1 MFSGANNA
9 VNPSP
14 NPLRSGMR
22 KPNRIWL
29 PVILA
34 ACFLSACATNGQMS
48 PSSVPSTGID
58 NGAVPVIQVPDT
70 VSDDTA
76 LLLAQA
82 APSGDEPAKAELF
95 IGDGDFIDTDAAQRN
110 AWTSG
115 GTDGD
120 IVLNFEGSDI
130 REVVKTML
138 GDMLGVNYVI
148 DPAVSGQV
156 TLATSR
162 PMSREQVLPT
172 LEALLRMS
180 GAVIKESDGIYS
192 VVPASKAFSGA
203 LSPQLELTRRRGF
216 QLLLIPLEFV
226 SASQMQSILEP
237 MLPESSIRKVDAA
250 RNLLIVGGARKE
262 LQQAQATVR
271 VFDVDQMKGMS
282 IGLFRMQNAEADAVS
297 NELQAIFGT
306 ESGGPLAEMIQF
318 MTIKRLNALVVM
330 SKQGDYLDEARDWI
344 ERLDRADESS
354 GQNTY
359 VYPVQNGRAENL
371 AGLLSELFGDGSS
384 SQQSGLRSGSGAR
397 SPSPRNPAN
406 GDAQG
411 GVVSAGGNNAGSS
424 VGEIRI
430 IADQENNALI
440 INATRADYAKLKAAL
455 RRLDV
460 MPLQVLVEATIVE
473 VTLTDELSYGLQWFF
488 DHTVEGKG
496 QGVGELFPLPV
507 VPSFSYSFR
516 DTGGDVR
523 AVLNLLAADSRLNVI
538 SSPSLM
544 VLDNRTATIKVGD
557 QVPIRTSETTSL
569 ATSGTDP
576 LITSTIQYRDTG
588 VLLEVTPRVNP
599 GGMVMLE
606 ITQDVNDVDNTTTSS
621 IDSPTIIQRRIS
633 TSVAVQSGESVVLGG
648 LIRDNES
655 ESESGI
661 PFLGKIPYFGRL
673 FSSKTTKNTRTE
685 LLVLITP
692 TAISNLAEA
701 RDATREMKKK
711 LAGID
716 FGD

>member
-1 MFSGANNA
+1 
-9 VNPSP
+9 
-14 NPLRSGMR
+14 
-22 KPNRIWL
+22 
-29 PVILA
+29 
-34 ACFLSACATNGQMS
+34 
-48 PSSVPSTGID
+48 
-58 NGAVPVIQVPDT
+58 
-70 VSDDTA
+70 
-76 LLLAQA
+76 
-82 APSGDEPAKAELF
+82 
-95 IGDGDFIDTDAAQRN
+95 
-110 AWTSG
+110 
-115 GTDGD
+115 
-120 IVLNFEGSDI
+120 
-130 REVVKTML
+130 
-138 GDMLGVNYVI
+138 
-148 DPAVSGQV
+148 
-156 TLATSR
+156 
-162 PMSREQVLPT
+162 
-172 LEALLRMS
+172 
-180 GAVIKESDGIYS
+180 
-192 VVPASKAFSGA
+192 
-203 LSPQLELTRRRGF
+203 
-216 QLLLIPLEFV
+216 
-226 SASQMQSILEP
+226 
-237 MLPESSIRKVDAA
+237 
-250 RNLLIVGGARKE
+250 
-262 LQQAQATVR
+262 
-271 VFDVDQMKGMS
+271 
-282 IGLFRMQNAEADAVS
+282 
-297 NELQAIFGT
+297 
-306 ESGGPLAEMIQF
+306 
-318 MTIKRLNALVVM
+318 
-330 SKQGDYLDEARDWI
+330 
-344 ERLDRADESS
+344 
-354 GQNTY
+354 
-359 VYPVQNGRAENL
+359 
-371 AGLLSELFGDGSS
+371 
-384 SQQSGLRSGSGAR
+384 
-397 SPSPRNPAN
+397 
-406 GDAQG
+406 
-411 GVVSAGGNNAGSS
+411 
-424 VGEIRI
+424 
-430 IADQENNALI
+430 
-440 INATRADYAKLKAAL
+440 
-455 RRLDV
+455 

-473 VTLTDELSYGLQWFF
+473 VTLSDELSYGLQWFF

-673 FSSKTTKNTRTE
+673 FSSKTTINTRTE